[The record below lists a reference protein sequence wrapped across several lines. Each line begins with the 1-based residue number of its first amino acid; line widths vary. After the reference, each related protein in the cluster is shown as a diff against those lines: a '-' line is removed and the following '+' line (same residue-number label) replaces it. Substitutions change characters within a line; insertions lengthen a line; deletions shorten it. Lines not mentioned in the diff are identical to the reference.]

1 MWRKRK
7 NSRIFVIS
15 IIFIYNLIILIMSGT
30 TSISDLQPTQ
40 TNSSVMGV
48 PAQIENIAISNPLES
63 QISSRETDINKI
75 SNSTQDQQNYNEMIS
90 SLQKATQS
98 GQTNLPDRDIPV
110 STSQLTTDVN
120 IQQEHIPKS
129 NVTFN
134 LENNTTNEEIISHNR
149 SLESTQNTIEWAF
162 QEFQQPILIAV
173 LYFLFQLPIIQK
185 YLFKLIP
192 ALYKN
197 DGNPNMIGYIT
208 NSLLFGVVFLFLTKG
223 LNYFS
228 QQ

>member
-1 MWRKRK
+1 
-7 NSRIFVIS
+7 
-15 IIFIYNLIILIMSGT
+15 MSGT

-48 PAQIENIAISNPLES
+48 PAQIENIAISNPLET

-90 SLQKATQS
+90 SLQKATQA
-98 GQTNLPDRDIPV
+98 GQTNLPGRDVPI
-110 STSQLTTDVN
+110 STQQITNDPN

-134 LENNTTNEEIISHNR
+134 LDNNVTNEEIISHNK
-149 SLESTQNTIEWAF
+149 SLESTQNTIEWVF

-185 YLFKLIP
+185 YLYKLIP
-192 ALYKN
+192 ALYKS

>member
-1 MWRKRK
+1 
-7 NSRIFVIS
+7 
-15 IIFIYNLIILIMSGT
+15 MSGT

-98 GQTNLPDRDIPV
+98 GQTNLPGRDIPV

-134 LENNTTNEEIISHNR
+134 LENNTTNEEIMSHNR

-192 ALYKN
+192 ALYKS

>member
-1 MWRKRK
+1 
-7 NSRIFVIS
+7 
-15 IIFIYNLIILIMSGT
+15 MSGT

-208 NSLLFGVVFLFLTKG
+208 NSLLFGVLFLFLTKS